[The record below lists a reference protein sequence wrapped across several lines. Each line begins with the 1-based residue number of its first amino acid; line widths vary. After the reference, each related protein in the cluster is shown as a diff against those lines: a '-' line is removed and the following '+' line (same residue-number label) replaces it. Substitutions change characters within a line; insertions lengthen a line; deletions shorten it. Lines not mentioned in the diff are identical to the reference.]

1 MSKYIMNLETQ
12 KIELHFDKA
21 DYMALSDDLKGE
33 IKSNYLFSRKS
44 GVWISRAKF
53 PNLWRAE
60 AVAKKLGLD
69 NGGKV
74 GETLTFAEQ
83 MERKAERAEARAE
96 RYDNKS
102 EKAQERAEALQKP
115 INDMHGT
122 LLFLPSQILTVAL
135 AGRLQTGE
143 TECFQHGKKDLKNLE
158 NLNIMQNAQR

>member
-1 MSKYIMNLETQ
+1 MNLETQ

-74 GETLTFAEQ
+74 GETLTFAD
-83 MERKAERAEARAE
+83 K
-96 RYDNKS
+96 
-102 EKAQERAEALQKP
+102 QKVVFP
-115 INDMHGT
+115 
-122 LLFLPSQILTVAL
+122 
-135 AGRLQTGE
+135 
-143 TECFQHGKKDLKNLE
+143 
-158 NLNIMQNAQR
+158 